1 MVGEADMSRSS
12 AARLALALLLIGAL
26 AGCAAPAKSREIAL
40 PSGEKLEVINEKFDS
55 FTNVSGEPKR
65 IYSIEYITPLSMT
78 DVRALQDEA
87 HEVLVSRDDR
97 IGKADYTTV
106 VITPMKRTTGGSMEG
121 YPMYFKRSPTG
132 VWILERER

>member
-1 MVGEADMSRSS
+1 MSRSS

-26 AGCAAPAKSREIAL
+26 AGCSAPAKSREIAL

-65 IYSIEYITPLSMT
+65 IYSIEYITPLPMT
-78 DVRALQDEA
+78 DVRALQEEA
-87 HEVLVSRDDR
+87 HEALVSRDDR

-121 YPMYFKRSPTG
+121 YPMYFKRSVTG
-132 VWILERER
+132 VWILEREQ

>member
-1 MVGEADMSRSS
+1 MVGEADMNRSS
-12 AARLALALLLIGAL
+12 AARLTLALLLIGAL
-26 AGCAAPAKSREIAL
+26 AGCSAPVKSREIAL

-65 IYSIEYITPLSMT
+65 IYSIEYVTPLPMT
-78 DVRALQDEA
+78 DVRALIEEA

-106 VITPMKRTTGGSMEG
+106 VITPMKRTTGGSLEG
-121 YPMYFKRSPTG
+121 YPMYFKRSPDG
-132 VWILERER
+132 VWIMERER

>member
-1 MVGEADMSRSS
+1 MVGEADVSRSP
-12 AARLALALLLIGAL
+12 AARFALAFLLIGAF
-26 AGCAAPAKSREIAL
+26 AACSVHAKSREIAL

-78 DVRALQDEA
+78 DVRALQEEA

-106 VITPMKRTTGGSMEG
+106 VLTPMKRTAGGSTEG
-121 YPMYFKRSPTG
+121 YPMYFKRSVTG